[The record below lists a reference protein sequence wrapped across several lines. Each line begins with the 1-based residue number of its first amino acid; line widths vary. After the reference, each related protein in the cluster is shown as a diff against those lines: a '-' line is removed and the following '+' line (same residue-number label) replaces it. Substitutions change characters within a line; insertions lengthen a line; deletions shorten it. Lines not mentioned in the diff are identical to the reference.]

1 MVAFPFLNTYSSL
14 LMKIMDF
21 SYLEE
26 YGLNIVI
33 KIGHLKGKSVFGT
46 PGFVVWTF
54 VSTLPILEFFF
65 KREVLRK

>member
-14 LMKIMDF
+14 LTKIMGF

-26 YGLNIVI
+26 YSLDIAI
-33 KIGHLKGKSVFGT
+33 KIGHQKGKSVFDT

-54 VSTLPILEFFF
+54 VSTVPILEFFF
-65 KREVLRK
+65 NVRF